1 MMGLLFVIDLVAL
14 LMVLYWS
21 IKYDDKKSK
30 VDGWFAYK
38 E

>member
-1 MMGLLFVIDLVAL
+1 MMGLLFVIDLVVL

-21 IKYDDKKSK
+21 IKYDDKKSQ
-30 VDGWFAYK
+30 VGGWFVYK